1 MQSEVR
7 ELLTEEL
14 KDAYSAE
21 KQALRCMQKA
31 VRKASAEALRQGIQ
45 MHIEQTQ
52 VQIERVEQA
61 LEKMSARPGRKVCE
75 AMRGLVEE
83 AQHEIEEHDEKGP
96 ILDLVIVAGMQRIE
110 HYEIAAYGTGVALA
124 AALGEKEVASL
135 LAETLEEEKQT
146 DLKLTEV
153 TQKTIMPEALAGDE
167 EGEGGRSG
175 GRSGGRRKAA

>member
-1 MQSEVR
+1 MKSEVR

-31 VRKASAEALRQGIQ
+31 LRKVSADALRNGIQ

-61 LEKMSARPGRKVCE
+61 MERLNVRPGRKVCE

-83 AQHEIEEHDEKGP
+83 AQHEIEEHDDKGP
-96 ILDLVIVAGMQRIE
+96 ILDLIIVAGMQRIE
-110 HYEIAAYGTGVALA
+110 HYEIAAYGTDVALA
-124 AALGEKEVASL
+124 KALRENEVAVL
-135 LAETLEEEKQT
+135 LAQTLEEEKQT

-153 TQKTIMPEALAGDE
+153 TQKVIMPKALAGAEE
-167 EGEGGRSG
+167 EGGS
-175 GRSGGRRKAA
+175 RSGGRRKTA